1 MKQTV
6 WSSFKNQTIQPIFQ
20 EQIFI
25 PKKFFKNIYEIVPD
39 FPIGSFW
46 YLLANQKEFWNLNC

>member
-6 WSSFKNQTIQPIFQ
+6 WSSFKNQTIQLIFQ
-20 EQIFI
+20 GQILI

-39 FPIGSFW
+39 FPISSFW
-46 YLLANQKEFWNLNC
+46 YLLANQKEFELLKL